1 MIKPMLAQDFHKDI
15 SQRKIK
21 KYEEEYEGHLD
32 FKNLYSVQPK
42 LDGIRVIADLATGK
56 LYKRSGVEGK
66 NCPHLNRGVLELGLE
81 MPGYQFVDGELYNH
95 QLEFSE
101 INSYVSRTVNILD
114 TECIQLHLFD
124 VGSEDVFLY
133 RHRVLQ
139 NAVNRVN
146 KKINNSY
153 IYCVET
159 YKCEDMD
166 DVLANHKTFINEKY
180 EGTMLRLHHLSYQ
193 HKRSNQLYK
202 IKDFQ
207 DDEFRI
213 IGCNEEENHPG
224 YLGSFDVTDDV
235 GNCFAVRP
243 AVPRSLRKE
252 YWDDKDNLIDSFLTV
267 RYQEKSKDGIP
278 RFPIGVD
285 IRNDLSKQQLKK
297 EDYKLRVPINDNSFH
312 RGW

>member
-1 MIKPMLAQDFHKDI
+1 MIKPMLAQDFHKDL

-21 KYEEEYEGHLD
+21 KYEEDYEGDLD
-32 FKNLYSVQPK
+32 YKNLYSVQPK
-42 LDGIRVIADLATGK
+42 LDGIRVIADLATGN
-56 LYKRSGVEGK
+56 LYKRSGVEVK
-66 NCPHLNRGVLELGLE
+66 NCPHINRDMLELGFAI
-81 MPGYQFVDGELYNH
+81 PGFQFVDGELYNH

-124 VGSEDVFLY
+124 MDGEDSFQN
-133 RHRVLQ
+133 RNWILQ
-139 NAVNRVN
+139 KAIKDLRN
-146 KKINNSY
+146 KIFESS
-153 IYCVET
+153 IYPVET
-159 YKCEDMD
+159 FNCENMD
-166 DVLANHKTFINEKY
+166 DVFVKHKTFMENGY
-180 EGTMLRLHHLSYQ
+180 EGTMLRLNHLPYE

-207 DDEFRI
+207 DEEFRI
-213 IGCNEEENHPG
+213 IGWNEEENHPG
-224 YLGSFDVTDDV
+224 YLGSFDVADNV

-243 AVPRSLRKE
+243 AVTRGVRKE
-252 YWDDKDNLIDSFLTV
+252 YWEDKENLIDCYLTV

-285 IRNDLSKQQLKK
+285 IRYDLNRKPLKK
-297 EDYKLRVPINDNSFH
+297 KDYKPTIPICDTSFH

>member
-1 MIKPMLAQDFHKDI
+1 MIKPMLAQDFHKDL

-42 LDGIRVIADLATGK
+42 LDGIRVIADLATGN
-56 LYKRSGVEGK
+56 LYKRSGVEVK
-66 NCPHLNRGVLELGLE
+66 NCPHLNKDMLELGFAI
-81 MPGYQFVDGELYNH
+81 PGFQFVDGELYNH
-95 QLEFSE
+95 ELDFSE

-124 VGSEDVFLY
+124 VGSEDVFWIRNRL
-133 RHRVLQ
+133 LQ
-139 NAVNRVN
+139 NAVKRANN
-146 KKINNSY
+146 KVHKSS
-153 IYCVET
+153 IYSVET
-159 YKCEDMD
+159 YECESMD
-166 DVLANHKTFINEKY
+166 DVLAKHKTFMEDGY
-180 EGTMLRLHHLSYQ
+180 EGTMLRLHHLSYE

-213 IGCNEEENHPG
+213 VGWKEEENHPG
-224 YLGSFDVTDDV
+224 YLGSFEVTDDV

-243 AVPRSLRKE
+243 AVTRNIRKE
-252 YWDDKDNLIDSFLTV
+252 YWDDRESLIDSLLTV
-267 RYQEKSKDGIP
+267 RYQEKSKDGVP

-285 IRNDLSKQQLKK
+285 IRSDLSKQQLKK

>member
-1 MIKPMLAQDFHKDI
+1 MIKPMLAQDFHKDL

-42 LDGIRVIADLATGK
+42 LDGIRVIADLATGN
-56 LYKRSGVEGK
+56 LYKRSGVEVK